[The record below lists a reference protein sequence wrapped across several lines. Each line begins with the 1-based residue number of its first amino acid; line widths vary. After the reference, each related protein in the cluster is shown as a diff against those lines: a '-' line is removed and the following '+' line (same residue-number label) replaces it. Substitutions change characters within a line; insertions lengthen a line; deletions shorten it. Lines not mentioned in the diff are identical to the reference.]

1 MVLYLLRRR
10 IPQSSSITT
19 VSTSSSPLPQPDE
32 ILSSAATSTQ
42 QRPHIRK
49 ADLLVAGSLAIDFSC
64 DFAPTG
70 SRSAETSP
78 SPHTSN
84 PAIIGQSLGGVGHNV
99 ALAASYVGSLTLF
112 CSAVA
117 DDLSGKAALAALEKE
132 NLSVDGIQ
140 TLSPSLGARTAQYV
154 AVNDAKKDLVLAMAD
169 MKIMELPARVL
180 DFDGFWGP
188 LMARTRPRW
197 MVVDANWSPGML
209 SKWIESANKIGTRVA
224 FEPVSTAKARDLFGK
239 LEGGKTVIG
248 PADTVPNHKV
258 NLAAPNELE
267 LASMYITARENGLF
281 DSVGWWTVI
290 DALGLSSSGSRDRL
304 VSLTSP
310 ALVDEGIPQQSI
322 QLLPFIPYMLTT
334 LGRHGVLLTQLL
346 QPDDARLTS
355 PESAPYILSRAN
367 DGGAAVGG
375 VYMRLFPPD
384 TVLTDQDVVSVNG
397 AGDTLLGVVVA
408 GLAIQSPTNQPKNL
422 EDIIPVAQNAS
433 ARTLQSPES
442 VSVDV
447 KDLRKLLLK

>member
-1 MVLYLLRRR
+1 MPHSSC
-10 IPQSSSITT
+10 IPT
-19 VSTSSSPLPQPDE
+19 VSTSSSPLPQPDDA
-32 ILSSAATSTQ
+32 LRSTATTTQ
-42 QRPHIRK
+42 HRSHIQK

-64 DFAPTG
+64 DFAPSG
-70 SRSAETSP
+70 SRSTETSP

-84 PAIIGQSLGGVGHNV
+84 PAIISQGLGGVGHNV
-99 ALAASYVGSLTLF
+99 ALAASYVGSSTLF

-132 NLSVDGIQ
+132 NLSADGIQ

-169 MKIMELPARVL
+169 MKIMELPVHVH
-180 DFDGFWGP
+180 DFDGFWDP
-188 LMARTRPRW
+188 LMDRTRPSW
-197 MVVDANWSPGML
+197 VVVDANWSPGML
-209 SKWIESANKIGTRVA
+209 SKWIESAHKIGARVA
-224 FEPVSTAKARDLFGK
+224 FEPVSTAKARGLFGK

-267 LASMYITARENGLF
+267 LASLYNTARENGLF
-281 DSVGWWTVI
+281 DSTGWWNVI

-304 VSLTSP
+304 VSLTST
-310 ALVDEGIPQQSI
+310 ALVDDGIPQQSI

-346 QPDDARLTS
+346 QPDDPRLTS
-355 PESAPYILSRAN
+355 PESAPYILSRSH
-367 DGGAAVGG
+367 DGGAVVGG
-375 VYMRLFPPD
+375 VYMRLFHPD
-384 TVLTDQDVVSVNG
+384 TVLADQDVISVNG

-408 GLAIQSPTNQPKNL
+408 GLAIQSPTTQPKHL
-422 EDIIPVAQNAS
+422 EDIIPVAQKAS
-433 ARTLQSPES
+433 LRTLQSPDS
-442 VSVDV
+442 VSIDI
-447 KDLRKLLLK
+447 KGLSKLLK